1 MLHFKPNLFIP
12 GAAKS
17 GTTTLHNLLNQ
28 HPEICMSS
36 VKEPGY
42 WKNEKFKDFKNIE
55 KENYLNLFMKSKHK
69 IFGES
74 TTAYMYYD
82 TFINNINSNYKVS
95 PKFIFI
101 LRNPIDRFNSHFWWI
116 KGLGLEKSNFQE
128 ALSKDQNNEFKAY
141 NYYPKYYFQFG
152 LYAKWL
158 KRFYNCFDRSN
169 IKIIIFEDLINNQL
183 KTANSCFEFLGLK
196 KLDTISNH
204 TSNQTALLKNPEL
217 YHFLNK
223 SAIGKY
229 SFTKIGKYFLPKKTI
244 NWIILNIKN
253 NLKNWKKE
261 NVSYPKLSKENRYEL
276 KALYFKDVSE
286 LKKLTEYNYKE
297 WTDFNSQE

>member
-17 GTTTLHNLLNQ
+17 GSTTLHNLLNQ

-128 ALSKDQNNEFKAY
+128 ALSKDQNNQFKAY

-261 NVSYPKLSKENRYEL
+261 NVSCPKLSKENRYEL

>member
-1 MLHFKPNLFIP
+1 MLHFKPNLFVP

-17 GTTTLHNLLNQ
+17 GTTSLHNLLNQ

-55 KENYLNLFMKSKHK
+55 KENYSNLFIKSKHK

-261 NVSYPKLSKENRYEL
+261 NVSCPKLSKENRYEL

>member
-17 GTTTLHNLLNQ
+17 GTTSLHNLLNQ

-169 IKIIIFEDLINNQL
+169 IKIITFEDLINNQL

-196 KLDTISNH
+196 KLNTISNH
-204 TSNQTALLKNPEL
+204 TSNQTALLKNPQL

-223 SAIGKY
+223 SAMGKY

-244 NWIILNIKN
+244 NWIKLNIKDS
-253 NLKNWKKE
+253 LKNWKKE
-261 NVSYPKLSKENRYEL
+261 NVSYPKISKENRSEL
-276 KALYFKDVSE
+276 KALYFKDVSD

>member
-1 MLHFKPNLFIP
+1 MLHFKPNLFVP

-17 GTTTLHNLLNQ
+17 GTTSLHNLLNQ

-169 IKIIIFEDLINNQL
+169 IKIITFEDLINNQL

-196 KLDTISNH
+196 KLNTISNH
-204 TSNQTALLKNPEL
+204 TSNQTALLKNPQL

-244 NWIILNIKN
+244 NWIKLNIKDS
-253 NLKNWKKE
+253 LKNWKKE
-261 NVSYPKLSKENRYEL
+261 NVSYPKISEENRCEL
-276 KALYFKDVSE
+276 KALYFKDVSD

>member
-17 GTTTLHNLLNQ
+17 GTTSLHNLLNQ

-141 NYYPKYYFQFG
+141 SYYPKYYFQFG

-169 IKIIIFEDLINNQL
+169 IKIITFEDLINNQL

-196 KLDTISNH
+196 KLNSISNH
-204 TSNQTALLKNPEL
+204 TSNQTALLKNPQL

-244 NWIILNIKN
+244 NWIKLNIKD

-261 NVSYPKLSKENRYEL
+261 NVSYPKISKENRSEL
-276 KALYFKDVSE
+276 KALYFKDVSD

-297 WTDFNSQE
+297 WTDFNSKE

>member
-17 GTTTLHNLLNQ
+17 GTTSLHNLLNQ

-82 TFINNINSNYKVS
+82 SFINNINSNYKVS
-95 PKFIFI
+95 PKLIFI

-128 ALSKDQNNEFKAY
+128 ALSKDQNDEFKAY
-141 NYYPKYYFQFG
+141 DYFPKYYFQFG
-152 LYAKWL
+152 LYSKWL

-169 IKIIIFEDLINNQL
+169 IKIVTFEGLINNQL
-183 KTANSCFEFLGLK
+183 ETANSCFEFLGLK

-204 TSNQTALLKNPEL
+204 VSNQTALLKNPHL

-229 SFTKIGKYFLPKKTI
+229 SFTKIGKYILPKKTI
-244 NWIILNIKN
+244 NWIRLNIKN

-261 NVSYPKLSKENRYEL
+261 NVNYPKLSKENRYEL
-276 KALYFKDVSE
+276 KTLYFKDVSD
-286 LKKLTEYNYKE
+286 LKRLTEYNYKE

>member
-17 GTTTLHNLLNQ
+17 GTTSLHNLLNQ

-82 TFINNINSNYKVS
+82 TFINNINSNYKVP

-128 ALSKDQNNEFKAY
+128 ALSKDQNNQFKAY

-169 IKIIIFEDLINNQL
+169 IKIIIFENLVNNQL

-244 NWIILNIKN
+244 NWIRLNIKN

-261 NVSYPKLSKENRYEL
+261 NVSCPKLSKENRYEL

>member
-17 GTTTLHNLLNQ
+17 GTTSLHNLLNQ

-36 VKEPGY
+36 LKEPGY
-42 WKNEKFKDFKNIE
+42 WKNEKFDQFKDIE
-55 KENYLNLFMKSKHK
+55 KENYLNLFTKSKHK

-82 TFINNINSNYKVS
+82 AFIHNINNNYKNP
-95 PKFIFI
+95 PKLIFI

-128 ALSKDQNNEFKAY
+128 VISKDTNNEFEPY

-152 LYAKWL
+152 LYSKWL
-158 KRFYNCFDRSN
+158 KRFYNYFDRSN
-169 IKIIIFEDLINNQL
+169 IKIITFEQLTNNQL
-183 KTANSCFEFLGLK
+183 EVANSCFEFLGLK
-196 KLDTISNH
+196 KLDSITNH
-204 TSNQTALLKNPEL
+204 SSNQTALLKNPQL
-217 YHFLNK
+217 FHFLNK
-223 SAIGKY
+223 SARGKY
-229 SFTKIGKYFLPKKTI
+229 LFTKIGKFFLPKKTI
-244 NWIILNIKN
+244 NLIKLNIKN
-253 NLKNWKKE
+253 SLRNWRKE

-276 KALYFKDVSE
+276 KALYSKDVSD

-297 WTDFNSQE
+297 WTDFNS

>member
-17 GTTTLHNLLNQ
+17 GTTSLHNLLNQ

-82 TFINNINSNYKVS
+82 SFINNINSNYKVS
-95 PKFIFI
+95 PKLIFI

-128 ALSKDQNNEFKAY
+128 ALSKDQNDKFKAY
-141 NYYPKYYFQFG
+141 DYFPKYYFQFV
-152 LYAKWL
+152 LY
-158 KRFYNCFDRSN
+158 
-169 IKIIIFEDLINNQL
+169 
-183 KTANSCFEFLGLK
+183 
-196 KLDTISNH
+196 
-204 TSNQTALLKNPEL
+204 
-217 YHFLNK
+217 
-223 SAIGKY
+223 
-229 SFTKIGKYFLPKKTI
+229 
-244 NWIILNIKN
+244 
-253 NLKNWKKE
+253 
-261 NVSYPKLSKENRYEL
+261 
-276 KALYFKDVSE
+276 
-286 LKKLTEYNYKE
+286 
-297 WTDFNSQE
+297 

>member
-169 IKIIIFEDLINNQL
+169 IKIVTFEDLINNQL

-196 KLDTISNH
+196 KLNTISNH
-204 TSNQTALLKNPEL
+204 TSNQTALLKNPQL

-244 NWIILNIKN
+244 NWIKLNIKDS
-253 NLKNWKKE
+253 LKNWKKE
-261 NVSYPKLSKENRYEL
+261 NVSYPKISKENRSEL

-297 WTDFNSQE
+297 WTDFNFQE

>member
-17 GTTTLHNLLNQ
+17 GTTSLHNLLNQ

-82 TFINNINSNYKVS
+82 SFINNINSNYKVS
-95 PKFIFI
+95 PKLIFI

-128 ALSKDQNNEFKAY
+128 VLFKEKNNEFKAY
-141 NYYPKYYFQFG
+141 DYFPKYYFQFG
-152 LYAKWL
+152 LYSKWL

-169 IKIIIFEDLINNQL
+169 IKIVTFEDLINNQL
-183 KTANSCFEFLGLK
+183 ETANSCFEFLGLK
-196 KLDTISNH
+196 RLDTISNH
-204 TSNQTALLKNPEL
+204 VSNQTALLKNPHL

-229 SFTKIGKYFLPKKTI
+229 SFTKIGKYILPKKTI
-244 NWIILNIKN
+244 NWIKLNIKN

-261 NVSYPKLSKENRYEL
+261 NVNYPKLSKENRYEL
-276 KALYFKDVSE
+276 KKLYFKDVSD
-286 LKKLTEYNYKE
+286 LKRLTEYNYKE

>member
-17 GTTTLHNLLNQ
+17 GTTSLHNLLNQ
-28 HPEICMSS
+28 HPEICMST

-42 WKNEKFKDFKNIE
+42 WKNERFKHFKDIE
-55 KENYLNLFMKSKHK
+55 KENYSNLFIKSKHK

-128 ALSKDQNNEFKAY
+128 ALSKDQNNQFKAY

-183 KTANSCFEFLGLK
+183 KIANSCFEFLGLK

-261 NVSYPKLSKENRYEL
+261 NVSCPKLSKENRYEL

>member
-128 ALSKDQNNEFKAY
+128 ALSKDQNNQFKAY

-196 KLDTISNH
+196 KLNSISNH
-204 TSNQTALLKNPEL
+204 TSNQTTLLKNPQL

-261 NVSYPKLSKENRYEL
+261 NVSCPKLSKENRYEL

>member
-1 MLHFKPNLFIP
+1 
-12 GAAKS
+12 
-17 GTTTLHNLLNQ
+17 
-28 HPEICMSS
+28 MST

-42 WKNEKFKDFKNIE
+42 WKNERFKHFKDIE
-55 KENYLNLFMKSKHK
+55 KENYSNLFIKSKHK

-116 KGLGLEKSNFQE
+116 KGLGLEKSNFQQ
-128 ALSKDQNNEFKAY
+128 ALTENLNNEFKPY

-158 KRFYNCFDRSN
+158 KQFYNCFDRSN
-169 IKIIIFEDLINNQL
+169 IKIITFEKLINSQL
-183 KTANSCFEFLGLK
+183 ETANSCFEFLGVK
-196 KLDTISNH
+196 RLDSISNH
-204 TSNQTALLKNPEL
+204 ISNQTALLKNPQL

-229 SFTKIGKYFLPKKTI
+229 SYTKIGKYLLPKRTI
-244 NWIILNIKN
+244 DWIKISIKN
-253 NLKNWKKE
+253 SLKNWDKE
-261 NVSYPKLSKENRYEL
+261 KASYPKISKENRYDL
-276 KALYFKDVSE
+276 KALYSKDVSD
-286 LKKLTEYNYKE
+286 LKKLTHCNYRE
-297 WTDFNSQE
+297 WTDFNS

>member
-17 GTTTLHNLLNQ
+17 GTTSLHNLLNQ

-82 TFINNINSNYKVS
+82 TFINNINSNYNVS

-169 IKIIIFEDLINNQL
+169 IKIITFEDLINNQL

-196 KLDTISNH
+196 KLNSISNH
-204 TSNQTALLKNPEL
+204 TSNQTALLKNPQL

-223 SAIGKY
+223 SAMGKY

-244 NWIILNIKN
+244 NWIKLNIKD

-261 NVSYPKLSKENRYEL
+261 NVSYPKISKENRSEL
-276 KALYFKDVSE
+276 KALYFKDVSD

>member
-17 GTTTLHNLLNQ
+17 GTTSLHNLLNQ

-141 NYYPKYYFQFG
+141 DYYPKYYFQFG

-169 IKIIIFEDLINNQL
+169 IKIITFEDLINNQL

-196 KLDTISNH
+196 KLNTISNH
-204 TSNQTALLKNPEL
+204 TSNQTALLKNPQL

-223 SAIGKY
+223 SAMGKY

-244 NWIILNIKN
+244 NWIKLNIKDS
-253 NLKNWKKE
+253 LKNWKKE
-261 NVSYPKLSKENRYEL
+261 NVSYPKISKENRSEL
-276 KALYFKDVSE
+276 KALYFKDVSD

>member
-17 GTTTLHNLLNQ
+17 GTTSLHNLLNQ

-82 TFINNINSNYKVS
+82 TFINNINSNYKVP

-128 ALSKDQNNEFKAY
+128 ALSKDQNNQFKAY

-169 IKIIIFEDLINNQL
+169 IKIIIFENLVNNQL

-244 NWIILNIKN
+244 NWIRLNIKN
-253 NLKNWKKE
+253 SLKNWKKE
-261 NVSYPKLSKENRYEL
+261 NVSCPKLSKENRYEL